1 MANTN
6 YGITSA
12 AITWEVEETEV
23 SQDEVAF
30 VSIDCRG
37 VVSSNGATLD
47 TAMALI
53 PKKIPISASGPVRLA
68 TAYTNAELQ
77 KKSARYADGNIEVT
91 AKYRKPVADIT
102 SGPGGGTEEQTSE
115 SDRTSLRLAAT
126 DEPILTHPV
135 VQAFPKADVR
145 QLKNLIEG
153 DIRPNPLDPT
163 DTALPDYRSYEFVT
177 YDPVAQTWSKLHTFS
192 PTTVTSGGITASP
205 YDFARFIAMGIDT
218 YRTNTVSFKW
228 SCTRKDPISPSE
240 LNKVSTVLTSA
251 ILPVVTDRQW
261 LYEGASQDQVTDGY
275 YTIEREFILSK
286 PKGFFAKLYVGGTAE
301 ITTT

>member
-1 MANTN
+1 MANKN
-6 YGITSA
+6 YGIIPT

-53 PKKIPISASGPVRLA
+53 PNKIPISASGPVRLA
-68 TAYTNAELQ
+68 TTYINAELQ

-102 SGPGGGTEEQTSE
+102 SGPGGGTEEQTST
-115 SDRTSLRLAAT
+115 SDRTSLRLSAS

-135 VQAFPKADVR
+135 AQAFDPKDIR

-153 DIRPNPLDPT
+153 DIRPNALDPT
-163 DTALPDYRSYEFVT
+163 DTNLPAYRINEFNT
-177 YDPVAQTWSKLHTFS
+177 YDPKEQTWSIKHIFS
-192 PTTVTSGGITASP
+192 TTNVTVGGITASP
-205 YDFARFIAMGIDT
+205 KDFAKLIAIGIDV
-218 YRTNTVSFKW
+218 YRTNTVTFKW
-228 SCTRKDPISPSE
+228 SCTRKDPISPTE
-240 LNKVSTVLTSA
+240 LSKVSTVIASA
-251 ILPVVTDRQW
+251 VLPSVSNRQW
-261 LYEGASQDQVTDGY
+261 LYEGASQDQVTDGF
-275 YTIEREFILSK
+275 YTIDREFILSK
-286 PKGFFAKLYVGGTAE
+286 PGGWNSKIYAGGTGS
-301 ITTT
+301 